1 EFLALLKVAEDRI
14 GPELDDGLLLAPED
28 GAERATHLGLF
39 AEYGTERVESFHA
52 SRSCRFRRQLRSSPR
67 MLRST
72 LEATSRTSALYC
84 PLAIT
89 ALSPETFS
97 ALTVLTSPTALRS
110 RARSRAASE
119 TLPVSAAAGG
129 SGATAPPS
137 GRTAGPATAGSIG
150 PFRSFTFMIQA
161 LTSGVF

>member
-1 EFLALLKVAEDRI
+1 
-14 GPELDDGLLLAPED
+14 
-28 GAERATHLGLF
+28 
-39 AEYGTERVESFHA
+39 HA

-97 ALTVLTSPTALRS
+97 VSTVLTSPTAPRS

-119 TLPVSAAAGG
+119 TLTLSAAAGG

-161 LTSGVF
+161 LTSGVFSGLVFGRTGGILEPRGALPHQSNQPQGVRFGHRLGNRPVEHPLINVAL